1 MFRLKKVPEVLVS
14 FLLPML
20 LRIRVNLTRFCPWHS
35 FSPISLGIVV
45 TLSDARLTVDVRQS
59 HLSLLVQLPVEV
71 HGILQVVFVPTVV
84 EKAEIIA

>member
-1 MFRLKKVPEVLVS
+1 
-14 FLLPML
+14 ML

-59 HLSLLVQLPVEV
+59 HLSFLVQLPVEV

-84 EKAEIIA
+84 EKAEIIV